1 MKSWMAGVA
10 VCLSVTAAAQT
21 PTPPRVSAP
30 AAAQTAD
37 VFETKIRPLL
47 AANCYACHGEAARAG
62 LRLDSREGMLKGG
75 DTGPV
80 IVPGKPEESTLIKA
94 VQHTDG
100 YPKMPRGRAK
110 LQQADI
116 DVLVEWVR
124 GGAAWPASAEK
135 MPAPVASHER
145 VITAG
150 ERAYWAFQPL
160 AKAGVWDRL
169 MDVSPRRMAAR
180 CR

>member
-1 MKSWMAGVA
+1 MDGRRRGVPVGDRGRA
-10 VCLSVTAAAQT
+10 NTDPTARQRTRRRADGR
-21 PTPPRVSAP
+21 RVRNE
-30 AAAQTAD
+30 D
-37 VFETKIRPLL
+37 RPLL

-124 GGAAWPASAEK
+124 GGAAWPASAE
-135 MPAPVASHER
+135 
-145 VITAG
+145 
-150 ERAYWAFQPL
+150 
-160 AKAGVWDRL
+160 
-169 MDVSPRRMAAR
+169 R
-180 CR
+180 CPHPWHRTSV